1 MTEIQH
7 LLSNKETKKLEV
19 LTTPVNRLG
28 LDLRRS
34 ILQKPIDRL
43 LARVRR
49 RGIRLKPHFYLG
61 EDWGS
66 VPGTTNIEIGFYD
79 ADPLLKELNKDI
91 NGWAHDARVI
101 DYLLRHEIGHIF
113 CYAHRLYTLAE
124 FRRVFGIKG
133 SFFETYPA
141 TDRYR
146 PRPWSRDFVNP
157 NRDHYAQK
165 HPDEDFAETFG
176 VWLSLPSD
184 WRKAYKNRRRA
195 VHKLEYVAGL
205 VERYGDRPPSGP
217 PAYDNLDAPVEAIQ
231 ATVAEILGASLR
243 RYRAKATGYIDPLLG
258 KIGRYRTSPLETG
271 MIPLA
276 EVISTHRKLLTE
288 GMVRNARVTSAQAG
302 SLINKMLSRSAA
314 MRLHVPLARMDKSLI
329 DVASLAS
336 MLAANYAMIGR
347 ILP

>member
-1 MTEIQH
+1 MTDIQQ

-19 LTTPVNRLG
+19 LTTPLNRLG
-28 LDLRRS
+28 LDLNRS
-34 ILQKPIDRL
+34 ILRPPIDRL
-43 LARVRR
+43 LARIRR

-91 NGWAHDARVI
+91 NGWFNDSRVI
-101 DYLLRHEIGHIF
+101 DYLLRHETGHIF

-146 PRPWSRDFVNP
+146 PHPWSRDFVNP

-184 WRKAYKNRRRA
+184 WKKAYKNRRRA
-195 VHKLEYVAGL
+195 VHKLEYVAKL
-205 VERYGDRPPSGP
+205 VDRYGDRPPSAP
-217 PAYDNLDAPVEAIQ
+217 PDYDNLDAPIDSIQ
-231 ATVAEILGASLR
+231 ATVAEVLGASLR
-243 RYRAKATGYIDPLLG
+243 KYRAKATGYIDLLLK
-258 KIGRYRTSPLETG
+258 KIGRYRTRPIETG

-276 EVISTHRKLLTE
+276 EVLSTHRKFL
-288 GMVRNARVTSAQAG
+288 MDAMIRNSGVTSAQAS
-302 SLINKMLSRSAA
+302 SLIGKMATRSAA
-314 MRLHVPLARMDKSLI
+314 MHLHIPLARLDKALI

-336 MLAANYAMIGR
+336 TLAANYAATGV